1 MTIMVFTIPVEE
13 DMEELYIFYDG
24 TQVENAEIA
33 VDGTIVTQGDIDSY
47 MLPIGKVEKGSTLTV
62 RFKLK
67 GETPDGY
74 VRLSAADFQTPLF
87 ESLVKA
93 MTAQAFEIEEMTDR
107 HIAGRVTAGE
117 NQKLLFSIPYDAGWE
132 ILVDG
137 EPAESEKIG
146 NAFLAVSL
154 TPGEHQVSL
163 TFTPPGFVRSVAVR
177 GLSWHLYPCLCALAF
192 HPEET
197 AGMGEPK
204 NSEIPTDEEL
214 ENL

>member
-1 MTIMVFTIPVEE
+1 M
-13 DMEELYIFYDG
+13 
-24 TQVENAEIA
+24 
-33 VDGTIVTQGDIDSY
+33 TQGDIDSY
-47 MLPIGKVEKGSTLTV
+47 MLPIGKVEKGSTLMV

-93 MTAQAFEIEEMTDR
+93 MTAQTFEIEEMTDR
-107 HIAGRVTAGE
+107 HIAGRVTTGE

-154 TPGEHQVSL
+154 TPGRASGVPHL
-163 TFTPPGFVRSVAVR
+163 HAAGIRPGSVAVR

-204 NSEIPTDEEL
+204 KQRNTDG
-214 ENL
+214 